1 MGPDGRAAQAR
12 IHVARRTIALSAQ
25 YLSNAAELGIVG
37 GSDASR
43 AIARVVSQVAAAH
56 VLPLPGDFT
65 TLVTPNEHG
74 VMMLAHVRRVEARN
88 LWVWYTPRGSELALV
103 ALTAAPP

>member
-1 MGPDGRAAQAR
+1 
-12 IHVARRTIALSAQ
+12 VAPRTIALSPQ

-43 AIARVVSQVAAAH
+43 AIARVVLQVAAAD
-56 VLPLPGDFT
+56 VLPMPGDFT
-65 TLVTPNEHG
+65 ALVTPNERG
-74 VMMLAHVRRVEARN
+74 VMLLAHVRRVEGRN
-88 LWVWYTPRGSELALV
+88 LWIWYAPRESELALV